1 MAVTEGSE
9 FPVEGSGSGEKW
21 RVEIDD
27 GLCIGSGGC
36 VLRAPEAFEF
46 DAARQSCVRH
56 ELLAASDLILDAAE
70 NCPVEA
76 ISIKDEADGRM
87 VFPPEE

>member
-1 MAVTEGSE
+1 MAETSTGQ
-9 FPVEGSGSGEKW
+9 W
-21 RVEIDD
+21 RVEIDG

-36 VLRAPEAFEF
+36 VLRAPDAFEL

-56 ELLAASDLILDAAE
+56 ELLAASDPILDAAE

-76 ISIKDEADGRM
+76 IAIRNEADGRM

>member
-1 MAVTEGSE
+1 MAVDE
-9 FPVEGSGSGEKW
+9 GEKW
-21 RVEIDD
+21 RVEIDG

-36 VLRAPEAFEF
+36 VLRDPVSFEL

-56 ELLAASDLILDAAE
+56 ELLTPTAQLMDAAE

-76 ISIKDEADGRM
+76 ISIREAVGGRV

>member
-1 MAVTEGSE
+1 MTEPTGTETSTA
-9 FPVEGSGSGEKW
+9 SW
-21 RVEIDD
+21 RVEIDG

-36 VLRAPEAFEF
+36 VLRAPESFEL

-56 ELLAASDLILDAAE
+56 EVLAPSDTVLDAAE

-76 ISIKDEADGRM
+76 ISIWEATSGKP
-87 VFPPEE
+87 VFPPEG